1 MRRTE
6 VAEDWRMVQL
16 FLSPR
21 QPAVFEVEMNLE
33 NSNVRCTCPTFKG
46 RTTCRHTKF
55 VSACMDNHD
64 GFYPLMVAATAPT
77 DGMNEAMESPEKFR
91 DFVLKYAKVEV
102 L

>member
-1 MRRTE
+1 
-6 VAEDWRMVQL
+6 
-16 FLSPR
+16 
-21 QPAVFEVEMNLE
+21 
-33 NSNVRCTCPTFKG
+33 
-46 RTTCRHTKF
+46 
-55 VSACMDNHD
+55 MDNHD